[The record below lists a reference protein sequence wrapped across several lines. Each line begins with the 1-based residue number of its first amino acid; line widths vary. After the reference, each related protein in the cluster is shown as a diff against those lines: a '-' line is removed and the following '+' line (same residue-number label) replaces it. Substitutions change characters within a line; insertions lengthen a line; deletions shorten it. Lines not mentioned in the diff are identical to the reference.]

1 MSGIGREP
9 MLDLYLFEA
18 SQLMEQLEG
27 ILLGSEKNGTMTT
40 DQVDEI
46 FRIMHTVKGSSAMM
60 MFNGI
65 AALAH
70 KVEDLFYFIR
80 EKKPRKYNH
89 AEVTDAVL
97 GALDFI
103 RGELEKLEAGNTV
116 DGDASRLSGMI
127 EDVLGRLRLK
137 QGAGDAPAVP
147 PQEDTPARF
156 YISSYAPPGGM
167 APAAATERRYVLLVR
182 FEEGCQMENVRAY
195 TLLHALKDVCSD
207 IRTRPA
213 DVLEEEDACERIVQ
227 DGFLAGFST
236 SSSLEDIRR
245 IVEEALFV
253 SRYELD
259 ETDEYDALFPQAH
272 KGHPAA
278 APTGEVPEPQEGARV
293 SPNAE
298 TAGPAADTASR
309 GTRQNLVSVN
319 VQKLDKLMDLVGE
332 IVITESMVTMN
343 PDLAGLRLDNF
354 SKAARQ
360 LRKLTDELQDIVM
373 SVRMIPI
380 AGTFSKMNR
389 IVRDMGRKLGKEA
402 ELVLLGEETEV
413 DKNIIDNLGDP
424 LMHLIRNAM
433 DHGIEPAE
441 VRRAAGKP
449 EAGRLVLEAR
459 NSGGDVEI
467 LLSDDGRGMNRE
479 DILRKAKENGL
490 LDRPEAELTD
500 RDVFQFILLPGFSTK
515 EQVTEF
521 SGRGVGMDV
530 VKRNIE
536 KLGGTVAIDST
547 PGKGTTMGIRIPL
560 TLAIVNGME
569 IKVGNALY
577 TLPIPSIRESFRV
590 EAGRVFT
597 DVRGNEMLLIRG
609 ECVPVIR
616 LHRAFRVRGARE
628 ALEEGI
634 MVMVEGN
641 GRTACLYADE
651 LLGEQQV
658 VVKPLPTYIQRFA
671 TRDVGIGGCT
681 ILGDGSISLII
692 DVPKTLGQFV

>member
-27 ILLGSEKNGTMTT
+27 ILLGSEKSGALSAE
-40 DQVDEI
+40 QVDEI

-65 AALAH
+65 AGLAH

-80 EKKPRKYNH
+80 EKKPKKYNH

-103 RGELEKLEAGNTV
+103 RGEVEKLEAGNTA
-116 DGDASRLSGMI
+116 DGDATRLVGCI
-127 EDVLGRLRLK
+127 EDVLGRLKTK
-137 QGAGDAPAVP
+137 QGTGDAVPAP
-147 PQEDTPARF
+147 PQEDVPARF
-156 YISSYAPPGGM
+156 YISSYAPAAGT
-167 APAAATERRYVLLVR
+167 APVASEEKRYVLLVH

-195 TLLHALKDVCSD
+195 TLLHALKDICSD
-207 IRTRPA
+207 IRTRPD
-213 DVLEEEDACERIVQ
+213 DVLEDADACERIVRE
-227 DGFLAGFST
+227 GFLTGFTTASA
-236 SSSLEDIRR
+236 LEEVRR

-253 SRYELD
+253 SRYALD
-259 ETDEYDALFPQAH
+259 ETEDYMPLFTPARKEPAVQEKVDDEVDAPEGART
-272 KGHPAA
+272 PAA
-278 APTGEVPEPQEGARV
+278 AEM
-293 SPNAE
+293 
-298 TAGPAADTASR
+298 AGPAADAASK

-360 LRKLTDELQDIVM
+360 LRKLTDELQDVVM

-389 IVRDMGRKLGKEA
+389 IVRDMGKKLGKEA

-441 VRRAAGKP
+441 VRLAAGKP

-467 LLSDDGRGMNRE
+467 LLTDDGKGMNRD

-490 LDRPEAELTD
+490 LDRPENELTD
-500 RDVFQFILLPGFSTK
+500 REVFQFILLPGFSTK

-530 VKRNIE
+530 VASEVKQ
-536 KLGGTVAIDST
+536 LGGTLELDSVS
-547 PGKGTTMGIRIPL
+547 GKGTR
-560 TLAIVNGME
+560 
-569 IKVGNALY
+569 
-577 TLPIPSIRESFRV
+577 
-590 EAGRVFT
+590 
-597 DVRGNEMLLIRG
+597 
-609 ECVPVIR
+609 
-616 LHRAFRVRGARE
+616 
-628 ALEEGI
+628 
-634 MVMVEGN
+634 
-641 GRTACLYADE
+641 
-651 LLGEQQV
+651 
-658 VVKPLPTYIQRFA
+658 
-671 TRDVGIGGCT
+671 
-681 ILGDGSISLII
+681 
-692 DVPKTLGQFV
+692 